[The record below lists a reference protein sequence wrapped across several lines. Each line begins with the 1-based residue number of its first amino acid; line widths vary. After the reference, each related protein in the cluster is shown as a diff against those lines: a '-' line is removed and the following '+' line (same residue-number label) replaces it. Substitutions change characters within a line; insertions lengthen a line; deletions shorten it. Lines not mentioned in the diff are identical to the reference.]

1 MKEQTAIELKKEE
14 NAANLQKGNQLLL
27 LQAINSFEHG
37 LKCLEWMSDLPNE
50 CTKDSYMILT
60 DRFEYFKECAL
71 DTGDCDFL
79 IINKVEN
86 ELKGVQRGYEEKLEV
101 KEQLSRLRQA
111 IIEEKQAS

>member
-1 MKEQTAIELKKEE
+1 MRLR
-14 NAANLQKGNQLLL
+14 
-27 LQAINSFEHG
+27 H
-37 LKCLEWMSDLPNE
+37 W
-50 CTKDSYMILT
+50 
-60 DRFEYFKECAL
+60 
-71 DTGDCDFL
+71 DCDFL